1 MVGVYIGGQ
10 GESPPLV
17 LEVFMP
23 SRVANNSAE
32 FYLRNQVPFRGSN
45 FYGVDGSHG
54 GGSDRWY
61 LSGAALERWY
71 KDQSAGKIHYSVWS
85 YGTPI
90 AWLVEG
96 EGWVIPPVKY
106 SMSTGRH
113 QGYVRRA
120 VAGQAIAAA

>member
-1 MVGVYIGGQ
+1 MAARVSNKHAEAYI
-10 GESPPLV
+10 
-17 LEVFMP
+17 
-23 SRVANNSAE
+23 
-32 FYLRNQVPFRGSN
+32 RNGIAFTGSN
-45 FYGVDGSHG
+45 FRGVDGSFGGPHG
-54 GGSDRWY
+54 SRWY
-61 LSGAALERWY
+61 LNGAALERWEQ
-71 KDQSAGKIHYSVWS
+71 DQRAGKIHYSVWS
-85 YGTPI
+85 YETPI